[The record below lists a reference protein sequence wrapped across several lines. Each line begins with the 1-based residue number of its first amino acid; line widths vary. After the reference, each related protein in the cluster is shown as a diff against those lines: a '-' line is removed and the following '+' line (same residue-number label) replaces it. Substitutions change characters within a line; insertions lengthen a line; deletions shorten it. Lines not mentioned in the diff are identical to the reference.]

1 MLYRDVDINA
11 SRGQVYQVLHTLY
24 GKGGHP
30 TIVRDNTRLISP
42 LLQLPFFD
50 AIMTLVRLE
59 ILLITAL
66 NFKPALRKLGG
77 FLEPSFGPG
86 TVYYEWPLLDSVEYV
101 EGDYVCVE
109 FHARKF
115 LAEQFE

>member
-66 NFKPALRKLGG
+66 NFKPDLRKLGG

-86 TVYYEWPLLDSVEYV
+86 AVYYEWPLLLDPV
-101 EGDYVCVE
+101 EGDYGYVKY
-109 FHARKF
+109 HLMKF
-115 LAEQFE
+115 LAEQLE